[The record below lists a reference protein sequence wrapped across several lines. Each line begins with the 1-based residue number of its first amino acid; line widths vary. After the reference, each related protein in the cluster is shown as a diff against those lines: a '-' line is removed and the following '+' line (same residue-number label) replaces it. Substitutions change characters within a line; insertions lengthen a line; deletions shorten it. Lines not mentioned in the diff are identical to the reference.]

1 MKTYDFDKHINR
13 IGTDSLKWD
22 AAIQSTGKSNVRPLW
37 VADMDFETPPFIY
50 KAINKRLDYK
60 VLGYTKP
67 FAPYYD
73 SITNWLKHRYDI
85 SLNANQV
92 HFIAGIVPGLHHA
105 ICALTEKGDKILIQ
119 TPVYHPF
126 HHIIEINE
134 RTKVESPLNIVGGRF
149 EMNFEDLEKKLPGCK
164 MMLLCNPHNPGGTIW
179 KPEELARLAVMCKQN
194 NVLVISDEIHADM
207 THADHRHIPFCK
219 ISEEAENNSITF
231 MSPSKTFNMP
241 GIVTSYCFAHN
252 RTIRNKFYRFLDMAD
267 VTVGNAFAYDC
278 LQACYTP
285 EGEEWLDQ
293 MLAYVKNNINTV
305 EHFLAENCPKIEPM
319 KTEAS
324 FLVFLDNRKM
334 PFKSEKEL
342 IDFYLNDAGL
352 FLNEG
357 SMFGHNGTMFMRI
370 NVALPHKELLQ
381 ALEQLKQAYNNLAK
395 KTTSHF

>member
-1 MKTYDFDKHINR
+1 
-13 IGTDSLKWD
+13 
-22 AAIQSTGKSNVRPLW
+22 
-37 VADMDFETPPFIY
+37 
-50 KAINKRLDYK
+50 
-60 VLGYTKP
+60 
-67 FAPYYD
+67 
-73 SITNWLKHRYDI
+73 
-85 SLNANQV
+85 
-92 HFIAGIVPGLHHA
+92 
-105 ICALTEKGDKILIQ
+105 
-119 TPVYHPF
+119 
-126 HHIIEINE
+126 
-134 RTKVESPLNIVGGRF
+134 
-149 EMNFEDLEKKLPGCK
+149 
-164 MMLLCNPHNPGGTIW
+164 
-179 KPEELARLAVMCKQN
+179 
-194 NVLVISDEIHADM
+194 
-207 THADHRHIPFCK
+207 
-219 ISEEAENNSITF
+219 

-305 EHFLAENCPKIEPM
+305 EHFLAKNCPKIEPM

-395 KTTSHF
+395 KTT

>member
-149 EMNFEDLEKKLPGCK
+149 EMNFEDLEKKLPG
-164 MMLLCNPHNPGGTIW
+164 
-179 KPEELARLAVMCKQN
+179 
-194 NVLVISDEIHADM
+194 
-207 THADHRHIPFCK
+207 
-219 ISEEAENNSITF
+219 
-231 MSPSKTFNMP
+231 
-241 GIVTSYCFAHN
+241 
-252 RTIRNKFYRFLDMAD
+252 
-267 VTVGNAFAYDC
+267 
-278 LQACYTP
+278 
-285 EGEEWLDQ
+285 
-293 MLAYVKNNINTV
+293 
-305 EHFLAENCPKIEPM
+305 
-319 KTEAS
+319 
-324 FLVFLDNRKM
+324 
-334 PFKSEKEL
+334 
-342 IDFYLNDAGL
+342 
-352 FLNEG
+352 
-357 SMFGHNGTMFMRI
+357 
-370 NVALPHKELLQ
+370 
-381 ALEQLKQAYNNLAK
+381 
-395 KTTSHF
+395 